1 MKNLLL
7 IVFAIAIGQS
17 ALAFE
22 MPLDTN
28 IYDMPERMP
37 EFPGGPDAMHHYI
50 NDHLTYP
57 EEAKEKK
64 IQGKVYIQFVVEKD
78 GSISQVKVRRGVHKL
93 LDKEAKRVIE
103 SMPNWKP
110 GSMRGKIIRVR
121 HTIPIVFALP

>member
-7 IVFAIAIGQS
+7 ILFVL
-17 ALAFE
+17 ALTPNVMAND

-28 IYDMPERMP
+28 VYDMPERMP
-37 EFPGGPDAMHHYI
+37 EFPGGADAMQHFI
-50 NDHLTYP
+50 NDNLKFP
-57 EEAKEKK
+57 EEAKIKK

-78 GSISQVKVRRGVHKL
+78 GSISRVKIRRGVHKL
-93 LDKEAKRVIE
+93 LDEEAERVIK

-110 GSMRGKIIRVR
+110 GSMRGKTIRVR